1 MEYMRLNKKNLAVFI
16 EELQNKC
23 EVWGPVKQGEQVKFA
38 PISGAADINLDGFK
52 NTTMS
57 PKEIFFPQSEIMLSF
72 RREGEDA
79 NIYRDEQ
86 AMPSKKA
93 IIGIRPCDA
102 RAFRILDMI
111 FKNDQFAD
119 NYWLSKR
126 DAVTLVGLGC
136 TEPCGTCF
144 CTSVNSHPFDETG
157 LDVMVAD
164 LGEHFLLKSLTKKGR
179 ELLAGSHVL
188 REPSEANIEAYKTL
202 RKNAENAMTIQF
214 GAEKVNA
221 KTVLEL
227 FSEDYWQRVAEPC
240 LNCSTCSYVCP
251 TCHCF
256 DIQDEVFRG
265 GGERVR
271 NWESCMSWIFTV
283 HATGHNPRPGKKE
296 RVRQRFMHKFKYIPM
311 KRNGEIGCVGCGRC
325 VTLCPVN
332 IDIREVVKQ
341 MNS

>member
-1 MEYMRLNKKNLAVFI
+1 MEYMRLNKKNMAVFI
-16 EELQNKC
+16 EELRNKC
-23 EVWGPVKQGEQVKFA
+23 EVWGPVKQGEQVKLA

-52 NTTMS
+52 NTTIS

-72 RREGEDA
+72 KREGEDA

-86 AMPSKKA
+86 SLPPKKA

-126 DAVTLVGLGC
+126 DATILVGLGC
-136 TEPCGTCF
+136 NEPCSTCF

-157 LDVMVAD
+157 LDVLVSD
-164 LGEHFLLKSLTKKGR
+164 LGEHYLLKSLTKKGR

-188 REPSEANIEAYKTL
+188 REPSEANMEADNTI
-202 RKNAENAMTIQF
+202 RKNAEDTMTVQF
-214 GAEKVNA
+214 GTDKVNS

-227 FSEDYWQRVAEPC
+227 FDEDYWSRIAEPC

-265 GGERVR
+265 GGRRVR
-271 NWESCMSWIFTV
+271 NWESCMTWIFTV
-283 HATGHNPRPGKKE
+283 HATGHNPRPTKKE

-311 KRNGEIGCVGCGRC
+311 KRNGELGCVGCGRC
-325 VTLCPVN
+325 VTMCPVN
-332 IDIREVVKQ
+332 IDIREVAKQ